1 RRHTRSKRDWS
12 SDVCSSDLVVYAEN
26 ANSVKGL
33 LNHQVKPYEDGP
45 AIDTV
50 SGNSSSTTRR
60 YYRSYRSDLGV
71 SGVYDRGD
79 RISFERSE
87 ERRVGQDSIAEMRTV
102 Y

>member
-1 RRHTRSKRDWS
+1 MPRTPTASRVFD
-12 SDVCSSDLVVYAEN
+12 
-26 ANSVKGL
+26 
-33 LNHQVKPYEDGP
+33 HQVKPYEDGP

-79 RISFERSE
+79 RISFECDVAGATVRLNGERIGTTSAATTPSE
-87 ERRVGQDSIAEMRTV
+87 STRMTATGTTV
-102 Y
+102 